1 MELDGSSIDMALNT
15 DQKNGWNIFSKS
27 VLCDIKEF
35 KKNPSRSR
43 RTARQYV
50 TVRVK
55 CRYLLS
61 DDKHSYCVCTDG
73 GCVQ

>member
-35 KKNPSRSR
+35 RKNPQSKPKNS
-43 RTARQYV
+43 Q
-50 TVRVK
+50 TVR
-55 CRYLLS
+55 
-61 DDKHSYCVCTDG
+61 YCSCEVPLFIERR
-73 GCVQ
+73 